1 MHDRFTLNTLLED
14 DFIKSITCTGGLMES
29 NIKGVR
35 RVKTAQEPVCKTG
48 GKFRNNQFMAEKN

>member
-1 MHDRFTLNTLLED
+1 
-14 DFIKSITCTGGLMES
+14 MES